1 LISFL
6 RKIYRT
12 ACSKIVHFSILVL
25 LLLKH
30 ACAGDIIESAK
41 IWGSFHGCEHPDN
54 ILPVTGIIAVNISCE
69 VAGKCSIALLQ
80 ICYIFFT
87 LGMDMLTVKNAGD
100 IINLNSGGQGMP
112 LLKKVVRQA
121 GLSQGKGVVRL
132 ES

>member
-1 LISFL
+1 
-6 RKIYRT
+6 
-12 ACSKIVHFSILVL
+12 
-25 LLLKH
+25 
-30 ACAGDIIESAK
+30 
-41 IWGSFHGCEHPDN
+41 
-54 ILPVTGIIAVNISCE
+54 